1 MLSMKYLIT
10 LNSLVFLVKIYE
22 YFFHKTFAQRK
33 LSFKDHGN
41 DLIHCKEDDAIM
53 ESKTN

>member
-1 MLSMKYLIT
+1 MKYLIT